1 MSRCEVGTNFLGP
14 AMAMERWQRSV
25 KRRTERQ
32 PTILQTNCLPTS
44 FKLTLLPQSFF
55 FLSSWVVV
63 VVAVV
68 AVAVE
73 LQSGCGGSTWTQQQL
88 SCKKGGGAHGNI
100 QTKRFIQ
107 QEKDSSVFGFPCTLC
122 ISHLSYSLITHKLLS
137 HLISLSPVLGG
148 T

>member
-1 MSRCEVGTNFLGP
+1 MAEKCEAANGATAYNFADKLF
-14 AMAMERWQRSV
+14 AYFF
-25 KRRTERQ
+25 
-32 PTILQTNCLPTS
+32 QTYIVTS
-44 FKLTLLPQSFF
+44 EFF
-55 FLSSWVVV
+55 FFKSSWVVV

-137 HLISLSPVLGG
+137 HLISLSPALGG